1 MADVLHFDTDKA
13 LDQFLKV
20 FWEQGYRTTTTKQ
33 LAQSASISEGSL
45 FNSFHSKRD
54 IYINAL
60 RRYHHKANSA
70 RLSDSIIPTSYPRG
84 FPGLAIFW
92 YSIMVVP
99 VAMATSTQL
108 LPMG

>member
-20 FWEQGYRTTTTKQ
+20 FWEQGFRTTTTKQ

-60 RRYHHKANSA
+60 RRHHHKSHFLMEQMENAPSA
-70 RLSDSIIPTSYPRG
+70 LTGIRNYWQAIGNYASKRSIS
-84 FPGLAIFW
+84 
-92 YSIMVVP
+92 
-99 VAMATSTQL
+99 
-108 LPMG
+108 